1 MTEYTWYLHV
11 LNMPRT
17 PPRQKKGLTISKGT
31 SLLATTWLWGK
42 EKLQIANEGVKMM
55 GSKAI
60 GQALLKFG
68 QSDQSNKLTIEI
80 YGIHLPLEAASPFS
94 WNSYF
99 WL

>member
-1 MTEYTWYLHV
+1 
-11 LNMPRT
+11 
-17 PPRQKKGLTISKGT
+17 
-31 SLLATTWLWGK
+31 
-42 EKLQIANEGVKMM
+42 MM

-94 WNSYF
+94 
-99 WL
+99 